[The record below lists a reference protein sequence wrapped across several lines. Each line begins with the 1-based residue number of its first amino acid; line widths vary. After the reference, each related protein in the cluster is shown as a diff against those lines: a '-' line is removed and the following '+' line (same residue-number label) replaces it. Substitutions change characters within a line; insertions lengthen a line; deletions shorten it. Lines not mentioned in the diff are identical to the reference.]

1 MYTKIQ
7 ITNTK
12 KIHTFATQQYEVGTY
27 VIIDSNPALQSG
39 VTIKERDYHIK
50 IRRKV
55 LKNKDSI
62 IDGTILDYNGKL
74 LINDFKKEI
83 K

>member
-12 KIHTFATQQYEVGTY
+12 KIHTFVTKQYEVGTY
-27 VIIDSNPALQSG
+27 VIIDNDPALQGG

-50 IRRKV
+50 IRKET

-62 IDGTILDYNGKL
+62 IDGTILDYNGKFP
-74 LINDFKKEI
+74 INDFKKEI